1 MKKNL
6 LLIVVLLLQTV
17 AITAQHQFYFKN
29 GSFKVIQFTDIHWD
43 PKSPGCK
50 ESEQTLKTVLQ
61 IEKPELAVLT
71 GDIVTANPAIE
82 GWKSIIRIFEELQ
95 MPFTVTMGNHD
106 AEYLSKKD
114 IYELLVQSPYFVGSQ
129 GPNNIKGLGN
139 HAIPIYG
146 SQAKEKIAS
155 VLYCIDSNDYPET
168 DELGHYDWI
177 HFSQIEW
184 YRSQSKTFTEKNGGK
199 AVPALAFFHIALPEF
214 RNLVGKESTW
224 GKCEEGDVCSSD
236 INSGMFASFIECQDV
251 MGVFVGHDHDND
263 FLGQEKGIVLGY
275 GRVTGK
281 DAYGRFIRGGRVI
294 KLYENTRRFDTW
306 ITTPKGKEFTYYYP
320 SGITSIDEAG
330 EFLPAQK
337 VKPTQH
343 GVAYAYYEGKF
354 KKTSDMYT
362 GTKIK
367 EGILPNLTI
376 SEAPAK
382 DHFGYDFHTYIKIP
396 EKGVYYFYVSS
407 DDGSRLFIDGKEVVD
422 NDGSHNLKCVGGKV
436 GLEAGFHELKLLYF
450 ENYMGESLKVRMVSR
465 SDDKLIPDDMLY
477 LPPFK

>member
-1 MKKNL
+1 MKRNL
-6 LLIVVLLLQTV
+6 LLIVVFLLQTV

-184 YRSQSKTFTEKNGGK
+184 YRSQSKTFTEENGGK

-306 ITTPKGKEFTYYYP
+306 ITTPKGKE
-320 SGITSIDEAG
+320 S
-330 EFLPAQK
+330 
-337 VKPTQH
+337 
-343 GVAYAYYEGKF
+343 
-354 KKTSDMYT
+354 
-362 GTKIK
+362 
-367 EGILPNLTI
+367 
-376 SEAPAK
+376 
-382 DHFGYDFHTYIKIP
+382 
-396 EKGVYYFYVSS
+396 
-407 DDGSRLFIDGKEVVD
+407 
-422 NDGSHNLKCVGGKV
+422 
-436 GLEAGFHELKLLYF
+436 
-450 ENYMGESLKVRMVSR
+450 
-465 SDDKLIPDDMLY
+465 
-477 LPPFK
+477 